1 MHHSST
7 DYFHVALTPHSSYAL
22 LPHLAFEN
30 ATKKTRPQLQSGA
43 LVYARIV
50 SSHVHNKFQ
59 EPELACYNPSTG
71 KTEGLGELKG
81 GTVFQISLAMAA
93 RLLVRKQ
100 REDGGVAVLEALAQ
114 KWPFEV
120 AIGRNGYVWVDA
132 QDVKKTIVVGRAI
145 VETDKQ
151 GLPVDA
157 QERLVKRL
165 CRELG
170 VN

>member
-1 MHHSST
+1 
-7 DYFHVALTPHSSYAL
+7 
-22 LPHLAFEN
+22 
-30 ATKKTRPQLQSGA
+30 
-43 LVYARIV
+43 
-50 SSHVHNKFQ
+50 
-59 EPELACYNPSTG
+59 
-71 KTEGLGELKG
+71 
-81 GTVFQISLAMAA
+81 MAA